1 MVGFRALLLLA
12 ALALVPVR
20 AGATVELQVQARRLG
35 FELHNCLY
43 CHASPH
49 AIEKMKERAKG
60 LAISEGNCL
69 AGHGAYIPAGLNHRG
84 AWLVAEKKRRT
95 AKACDM
101 AWLKDYREPAPAAQA
116 ATPKKPARP

>member
-69 AGHGAYIPAGLNHRG
+69 ACHGANIPAKLNDRG
-84 AWLVAEKKRRT
+84 HWLVAEKTKRG

-101 AWLKDYREPAPAAQA
+101 TWLHEYREPTPAPAHTSAKA
-116 ATPKKPARP
+116 PHSN